1 MVVAVKQNRELHQRI
16 LDNLS
21 TTVLLFDQGLRL
33 RYVNPAGEMLFA
45 ISARHLLGQSTA
57 ELLPHTDLNRALREA
72 ADTGHPFTEREVQ
85 VHLNGGR
92 RVTVDITVM
101 VLDEQTQ
108 TRELLVELVQV
119 DRQLRISR
127 DERLVAQQ
135 QATRELLR
143 GLSHEVKNP
152 LGGLR
157 GAAQLL
163 ERELHDEQLKEYTQV
178 IISEAD
184 RLQALVD
191 RMLGPNALPRRRSI
205 NIHEVLEHVRN
216 LVKAEARDG
225 LRIHRDYDPSI
236 PNLEAD
242 ADQLIQA
249 VLNIVRN
256 AVQAL
261 SGRGNI
267 TLRTRIMR
275 MYTIGQHKHKLVL
288 SIEIIDDGPGIPAEI
303 MERVFYPLVTG
314 RAEGTGLGLSI
325 AQSLIQQHGGIVEC
339 NSRPGRTV
347 FAILLPLL
355 DETAS

>member
-1 MVVAVKQNRELHQRI
+1 MKQTRELYPRI

-21 TTVLLFDQGLRL
+21 TTVLLFDDGLRL

-57 ELLPHTDLNRALREA
+57 ELLPHTDLNRALHDA
-72 ADTGHPFTEREVQ
+72 MKTGHPFTEREIQ
-85 VHLNGGR
+85 LHLNGDR
-92 RVTVDITVM
+92 PITVDVTVM
-101 VLDEQTQ
+101 VFDEHAHA
-108 TRELLVELVQV
+108 RALLVELVQV
-119 DRQLRISR
+119 DRQLRITR
-127 DERLVAQQ
+127 DEHLMAQQ

-163 ERELHDEQLKEYTQV
+163 ERELNDEGLKEYTQV

-191 RMLGPNALPRRRSI
+191 RMLGPNTLPRRGTV

-216 LVKAEARDG
+216 LVRAEVPEG
-225 LRIHRDYDPSI
+225 LRVHRDYDPSI
-236 PNLEAD
+236 PEMQAD
-242 ADQLIQA
+242 ADQLVQV

-261 SGRGNI
+261 DGQGNI
-267 TLRTRIMR
+267 TLRTRVMR
-275 MYTIGQHKHKLVL
+275 QYTIGQHKHRLVL
-288 SIEIIDDGPGIPAEI
+288 SIEVIDDGPGIPADI

-325 AQSLIQQHGGIVEC
+325 AQSLTQQHSGIVEC

-355 DETAS
+355 TATVS